1 MRPNRSID
9 TPKDRS
15 IFPALEQAQ
24 AHALEPA
31 VPVATGG
38 TGDLPAMA
46 VERAL
51 RLWMDAAV
59 YRIYL
64 RKFVLAYSDAAAIAE
79 RSERPAAQALAHK
92 LRGSAG
98 NLAPDGVASA
108 AAELEQALNEAGDP
122 TDCLAGLQSAMDT
135 ALKSIDRYAPPE
147 AQAGA
152 SPAA

>member
-38 TGDLPAMA
+38 TGDLPGMA

-64 RKFVLAYSDAAAIAE
+64 RKFVPAYLYSLI
-79 RSERPAAQALAHK
+79 RTRPPLLSVQNAPLRKRWPTSSGDRQATL
-92 LRGSAG
+92 LRMA
-98 NLAPDGVASA
+98 
-108 AAELEQALNEAGDP
+108 
-122 TDCLAGLQSAMDT
+122 
-135 ALKSIDRYAPPE
+135 
-147 AQAGA
+147 
-152 SPAA
+152 

>member
-1 MRPNRSID
+1 MSPHRGID

-24 AHALEPA
+24 APTLETA

-38 TGDLPAMA
+38 TGDDLPGIA

-64 RKFVLAYSDAAAIAE
+64 RKFVLAYSDAASIAE
-79 RSERPAAQALAHK
+79 RSKRPAAQALAHK

-98 NLAPDGVASA
+98 NLALDGGASA
-108 AAELEQALNEAGDP
+108 AAELEQALNEGGDP
-122 TDCLAGLQSAMDT
+122 TDCLAGLRSTMDT
-135 ALKSIDRYAPPE
+135 ALKSIDRYAPP
-147 AQAGA
+147 A
-152 SPAA
+152 SHSDA